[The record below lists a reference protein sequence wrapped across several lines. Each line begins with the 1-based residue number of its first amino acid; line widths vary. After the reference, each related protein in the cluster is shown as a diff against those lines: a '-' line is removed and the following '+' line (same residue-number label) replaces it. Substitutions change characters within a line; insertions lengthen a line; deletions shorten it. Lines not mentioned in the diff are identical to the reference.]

1 MRGWE
6 PLQAD
11 EDGLPALRTELGVV
25 AGECRQEF
33 AAVGR
38 LGQQWGTGGS
48 QQLTAEREFGS
59 AVAVGQE
66 AVIADALKAG
76 RHYVLEEES
85 DELGGGDGHH
95 FGLAGVA
102 VILPLEGDLAVLQS
116 E

>member
-1 MRGWE
+1 MSGRKE
-6 PLQAD
+6 SQAD

-25 AGECRQEF
+25 ACECRQEL
-33 AAVGR
+33 AAGGR
-38 LGQQWGTGGS
+38 LGQQWGTGGG
-48 QQLTAEREFGS
+48 QQLTAKREFFG

-102 VILPLEGDLAVLQS
+102 VILPLE
-116 E
+116 